1 MARNVL
7 FQGDTKGMRQEEFDR
22 LARRLEAF
30 AASHPKLYKIK
41 VGLLAFTGYAYV
53 FGVLAVVAALLATLA
68 VAAVKGR
75 SHYVVFKAGVPL
87 LVLAGVILRSLWV
100 RLLPPDG
107 ISLRREAAGR
117 LIDAV
122 EAIRRAV
129 KGPRVHEI
137 LLTDDFNAAVVQ
149 VPRLGIFGWHK
160 NYLTIGLPLMHAL
173 SPAQFEA
180 VLAHEI
186 GHLSGAHGRF
196 GAWIYRIRKT
206 WYRLAEALIR
216 EERWGAFFFNRF
228 FRWYAPY
235 FSAYSFVLARA
246 NEYAADR
253 FSADYAGTSAAAEA
267 LVAVNVNGVFLD
279 KTFWP
284 AVLEKADDQPDPPF
298 PFREMEPA
306 LASSLGAE
314 TANAFVSRALFRK
327 TGSDDT
333 HPSLS
338 DRLAA
343 LGKEPHLPEPAAETA
358 ARRFL
363 SGSLEELAARLDGA
377 WREEIAGRWR
387 ERHAGAQEARKSLGE
402 LEARAASGPLPP
414 EESMRRAVL
423 VEEVRGGDAALSLYR
438 EIAAA
443 DENCAEAH
451 HAAGRIL
458 LSSGDEHGIAHLEKA
473 MELDAGCIIDAC
485 DRIHGYLMSWGRE
498 KEALAYYDRGERRA
512 ELLEQAKAER
522 DSVSPKDTFLPH
534 DLSPEDLDAVTDQL
548 ARYQRLHRAYLVR
561 KEVKLFPDFPQYVL
575 GVAIRFPWY
584 EYVSR
589 RRLNNLHLR
598 IAGELEF
605 PFPAIVINLS
615 IEGAGAFRKK
625 MKKVPGAA
633 IYRRGSRR

>member
-1 MARNVL
+1 
-7 FQGDTKGMRQEEFDR
+7 MRQEEFDR
-22 LARRLEAF
+22 LVGRLEGF
-30 AASHPKLYKIK
+30 AASHPRLYKVK
-41 VGLLAFTGYAYV
+41 TGLLALTGYAYIV
-53 FGVLAVVAALLATLA
+53 GVLAVVAALLAVLA
-68 VAAVKGR
+68 VAAAKGR
-75 SHYVVFKAGVPL
+75 SYYVVFKVGVPL

-100 RLLPPDG
+100 RLLPPAG
-107 ISLRREAAGR
+107 IPLRREEAGR

-122 EAIRRAV
+122 ETIRRAV

-137 LLTDDFNAAVVQ
+137 LLTDEFNAAVVQ
-149 VPRLGIFGWHK
+149 VPRLGIFGWQK
-160 NYLTIGLPLMHAL
+160 NYLTVGLPLMHAL

-206 WYRLAEALIR
+206 WDRLAEALIR

-246 NEYAADR
+246 NEYSADR
-253 FSADYAGTSAAAEA
+253 FSADYAGADAAAEA
-267 LVAVNVNGVFLD
+267 LVAVNVKGAFLD
-279 KTFWP
+279 QTLWP
-284 AVLEKADDQPDPPF
+284 AILGKADDQPDPPF
-298 PFREMEPA
+298 PLGEMEPA
-306 LASSLGAE
+306 LAAGPDAE
-314 TANAFVSRALFRK
+314 HANAFVSRVLSRK
-327 TGSDDT
+327 TGSGDT
-333 HPSLS
+333 HPSLC

-343 LGKEPHLPEPAAETA
+343 IGRKARLPEPAAETA

-363 SGSLEELAARLDGA
+363 SGSLEAFAARLDGA
-377 WREEIAGRWR
+377 WREEVAEGWR
-387 ERHAGAQEARKSLGE
+387 ERHARAQEARKSLGD
-402 LEARAASGPLPP
+402 LEAMAAAGALPP
-414 EESMRRAVL
+414 GESMRRAVL
-423 VEEVRGGDAALSLYR
+423 VEEVRGEAASLPFYR

-451 HAAGRIL
+451 HAVGRIL
-458 LSSGDEHGIAHLEKA
+458 LSAGDAEGVLHLEKA
-473 MELDAGCIIDAC
+473 MELDAGCIVDAC
-485 DRIHGYLMSWGRE
+485 DRIHGYLMSQGRE
-498 KEALAYYDRGERRA
+498 KDALVYFDRGERRA
-512 ELLEQAKAER
+512 ELLERAKAER

-534 DLSPEDLDAVTDQL
+534 ALSREDLDAVADQL
-548 ARYQRLHRAYLVR
+548 SRYPRLQRAYLV
-561 KEVKLFPDFPQYVL
+561 KKGVKLFPDFPQYVL
-575 GVAIRFPWY
+575 GVSIRFPWY

-589 RRLNNLHLR
+589 RRLNNLHLK

-615 IEGAGAFRKK
+615 LEGAGGFRKK

>member
-1 MARNVL
+1 
-7 FQGDTKGMRQEEFDR
+7 MRQEEFDR
-22 LARRLEAF
+22 LVRHLEGL
-30 AASHPKLYKIK
+30 AASHPRLYKLK
-41 VGLLAFTGYAYV
+41 TGLLALTGYAYI
-53 FGVLAVVAALLATLA
+53 FGVLAVVAALLAVLA
-68 VAAVKGR
+68 ISAVKGR
-75 SHYVVFKAGVPL
+75 SYYHVGKIGIPL
-87 LVLAGVILRSLWV
+87 IVLAGIILRSLWV
-100 RLLPPDG
+100 RLSPPEG
-107 ISLRREAAGR
+107 IPLRREEAGPLR
-117 LIDAV
+117 DAV
-122 EAIRRAV
+122 EKIRRAV

-160 NYLTIGLPLMHAL
+160 NYLTVGLPLMHAL

-206 WYRLAEALIR
+206 WYRLVEALVE
-216 EERWGAFFFNRF
+216 EERWGAFFVKRF

-235 FSAYSFVLARA
+235 FGAYSFVLARA

-253 FSADYAGTSAAAEA
+253 FSADYAGTNAAAEA
-267 LVAVNVNGVFLD
+267 LVAVNANGVFLD
-279 KTFWP
+279 ETFWP
-284 AVLEKADDQPDPPF
+284 AVLGKADDQPDPPF

-306 LASSLGAE
+306 LSSSLRPE
-314 TANAFVSRALFRK
+314 TANAIVSRVLSRK

-343 LGKEPHLPEPAAETA
+343 LGRKPLLPEPAAETA

-387 ERHAGAQEARKSLGE
+387 ERHAGAQEARKTLGE
-402 LEARAASGPLPP
+402 LEARAASEALPP
-414 EESMRRAVL
+414 EESMRRAAL
-423 VEEVRGGDAALSLYR
+423 VEEVRGDAAALPLYR

-443 DENCAEAH
+443 DENCADAH
-451 HAAGRIL
+451 HAVGRIL
-458 LSSGDEHGIAHLEKA
+458 LSAGDERGILQLEKA
-473 MELDAGCIIDAC
+473 MELDAGWIVDAC
-485 DRIHGYLMSWGRE
+485 DRIHGFLMSQRRE
-498 KEALAYYDRGERRA
+498 KDALAYYERGERRA
-512 ELLEQAKAER
+512 ELLERAKAER
-522 DSVSPKDTFLPH
+522 DSVSPSDTFVPH
-534 DLSPEDLDAVTDQL
+534 GLAREDLDAVTEQL
-548 ARYQRLHRAYLVR
+548 ARYPRLYKAYLVR
-561 KEVKLFPDFPQYVL
+561 KDVKLFPDFPQYVL

-589 RRLNNLHLR
+589 RRLNDLHLK

-615 IEGAGAFRKK
+615 IEGSGGFRKK